1 METSRIV
8 KKSKSG
14 FTLVELLV
22 VIGIIGVL
30 TGIAVPNLVAWLPD
44 YRLKSAAN
52 DLYRNMQFAKLSA
65 LKQNKEWAIVFDSNA
80 NKYYICSA
88 KGSDNSWA
96 IANNTIEKEVR
107 LPDKNGVQYG
117 HGNAANDA
125 TLGAGQSFSD
135 NDITFQYNYATFNAM
150 GRGNAGYV
158 YLENEKQ
165 TAYAVGKESTGYI
178 STKKWRG
185 TKWN

>member
-52 DLYRNMQFAKLSA
+52 DLYRNMQFAKLS
-65 LKQNKEWAIVFDSNA
+65 EI
-80 NKYYICSA
+80 
-88 KGSDNSWA
+88 
-96 IANNTIEKEVR
+96 
-107 LPDKNGVQYG
+107 
-117 HGNAANDA
+117 
-125 TLGAGQSFSD
+125 
-135 NDITFQYNYATFNAM
+135 
-150 GRGNAGYV
+150 GRASCRERV
-158 YLENEKQ
+158 
-165 TAYAVGKESTGYI
+165 
-178 STKKWRG
+178 
-185 TKWN
+185 